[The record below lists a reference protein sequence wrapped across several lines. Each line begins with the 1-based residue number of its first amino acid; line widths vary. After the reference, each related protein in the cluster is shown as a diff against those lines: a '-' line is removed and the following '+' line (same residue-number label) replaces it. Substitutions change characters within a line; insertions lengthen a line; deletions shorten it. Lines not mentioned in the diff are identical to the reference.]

1 MAFGRLV
8 TKLAGDGRG
17 SGGRNEWLSWE
28 GWVATLAGTGT
39 TYSIMVGVVSWVD
52 TLS

>member
-1 MAFGRLV
+1 M

-17 SGGRNEWLSWE
+17 TGGRNEWLSWE
-28 GWVATLAGTGT
+28 SSVAKLAGAI
-39 TYSIMVGVVSWVD
+39 YSIMVGVGSWVD